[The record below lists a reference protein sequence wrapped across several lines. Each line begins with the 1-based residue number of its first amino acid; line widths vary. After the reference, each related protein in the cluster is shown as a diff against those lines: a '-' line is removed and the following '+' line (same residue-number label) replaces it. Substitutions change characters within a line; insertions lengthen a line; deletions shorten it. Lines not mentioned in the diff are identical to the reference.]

1 MRPLFFALPL
11 SLLLAALTGCTTSS
25 AIMPA
30 SGGAYT
36 ITKSGTTGFTPLG
49 VIRKEAYKEATAFA
63 ATKGM
68 VAEVVSV
75 NDTPAGFGR
84 WPQVDLRF
92 RLVAADS
99 RAAGTPTLTVTS
111 QSSHDAMGNPTET
124 HTTMTATKEP
134 EDFHAELLKLGELKE
149 KGLLTEEEFQREKK
163 RLLQAR
169 GPN

>member
-49 VIRKEAYKEATAFA
+49 VLRKEAYEAANTFA
-63 ATKGM
+63 AAKGM
-68 VAEVVSV
+68 VAEVLTV
-75 NDTPAGFGR
+75 NDVPAGFGR
-84 WPQVDLRF
+84 WPQVHLRF
-92 RLVAADS
+92 RLVTAEARDTAPAPAALTIASQGS
-99 RAAGTPTLTVTS
+99 R
-111 QSSHDAMGNPTET
+111 DAMGNPTEDQ
-124 HTTMTATKEP
+124 TTITADA
-134 EDFHAELLKLGELKE
+134 DFYTELKKLGELKE

-163 RLLQAR
+163 RLMQAR
-169 GPN
+169 EAN